1 MYFEIVSDALK
12 GTSSD
17 FGQLV
22 VQRHFSSGID
32 CAMAGAATVADA
44 ASPAPA
50 VFRNSRR
57 FMAFPPVGF
66 FDAEALNGCS
76 ARRRSAALLSAAI
89 FQTRSRNTPPL
100 PYLRPP
106 ATHSSHT

>member
-1 MYFEIVSDALK
+1 LSVASATYFEIVSDALK

-32 CAMAGAATVADA
+32 CAMAGAATAVDA

-57 FMAFPPVGF
+57 FMMFPPFGFCFEIADSSAIWRGAAHRRSRFSLPSAFPG
-66 FDAEALNGCS
+66 S
-76 ARRRSAALLSAAI
+76 
-89 FQTRSRNTPPL
+89 TRESR
-100 PYLRPP
+100 
-106 ATHSSHT
+106 

>member
-1 MYFEIVSDALK
+1 MWNLLSVASATYFEIVSEALK

-32 CAMAGAATVADA
+32 CAMAGAATAVEA

-57 FMAFPPVGF
+57 FMALPS
-66 FDAEALNGCS
+66 FDFLLRNRQPHGDF
-76 ARRRSAALLSAAI
+76 ARRRSPAI
-89 FQTRSRNTPPL
+89 KC
-100 PYLRPP
+100 
-106 ATHSSHT
+106 SSVQGQAPQY

>member
-1 MYFEIVSDALK
+1 LSVASATYFEIVSALK

-22 VQRHFSSGID
+22 LQRHFSPGID
-32 CAMAGAATVADA
+32 CAMAGAATAVDA

-57 FMAFPPVGF
+57 FMMFPP
-66 FDAEALNGCS
+66 FDLCFEIADP
-76 ARRRSAALLSAAI
+76 AAI
-89 FQTRSRNTPPL
+89 
-100 PYLRPP
+100 
-106 ATHSSHT
+106 